1 VIEHSQVRLPFASI
15 SGKRVEADFDGGA
28 VTSDGGVLL
37 LRALEFQMG
46 FIVRMVDALRDRRHP
61 SYIDHT
67 LLDLVKQRV
76 FQIACGY
83 EDAVDCDDL
92 RVDPGIKAAC
102 DRLPLSGPDLASQ
115 STMTRFENEVRRTDL
130 YRIAQ
135 AFVDGF
141 IASYE
146 RAPESIILDIDDT
159 DDPTHGA
166 QQFSLFNAHYNEH
179 CYMPLHIYEGQSGK
193 LITTI
198 LRPGHPTNGRL
209 VVSIL
214 KRLVQHLR
222 RSWPNVK
229 IVVRADSKFS
239 SPEVHD
245 FCEDNGIYY
254 VLGQGA
260 NPKLKT
266 VGRNL
271 MDQAL
276 DLSEH
281 KNESI
286 RLFSSFAYKARSWR
300 QSRRII
306 YKAEVTNGEANPRF
320 LVTNLQ
326 SSRAEFIYDRVYCAR
341 GRMEGFIKDHKTF
354 LHSDRTSC
362 HKFEANQLRLFLHSA
377 AYVLLHALKTQGLK
391 NTAWAK
397 AQFNT
402 IQNRFLKIGARVVEN
417 TRRVRFHFPTSYPLK
432 NVLMLVSNRLQTAST

>member
-1 VIEHSQVRLPFASI
+1 MIEPSQIRLPFASI
-15 SGKRVEADFDGGA
+15 SGKVVEADFAGGA

-37 LRALEFQMG
+37 LRALESQMG
-46 FIVRMVDALRDRRHP
+46 LIARMVDALRDRRHP

-92 RVDPGIKAAC
+92 RHDPGVKAAC
-102 DRLPLSGPDLASQ
+102 DRLPLSGPDLGSQ
-115 STMTRFENEVRRTDL
+115 STMTRLENDVRRSDL
-130 YRIAQ
+130 YRLAR

-141 IASYE
+141 IASYDQ
-146 RAPESIILDIDDT
+146 APPSIILDIDDT

-166 QQFSLFNAHYNEH
+166 QQFSLFNAYYNEH

-198 LRPGHPTNGRL
+198 LRPGHPTNGKQ

-214 KRLVQHLR
+214 KRLVEHLR
-222 RSWPNVK
+222 GSWPNVE
-229 IVVRADSKFS
+229 IIVRADSKFS
-239 SPEVHD
+239 SPEMHD

-260 NPKLKT
+260 NSKLKAA
-266 VGRNL
+266 GQNL

-276 DLSEH
+276 RLSEH
-281 KNESI
+281 KETI
-286 RLFSSFAYKARSWR
+286 RLFSSFSYQAGTYR
-300 QSRRII
+300 QPRRII
-306 YKAEVTNGEANPRF
+306 HKAEVTNGEANPRY

-326 SSRAEFIYDRVYCAR
+326 SNRDGFIYDRIYCAR
-341 GRMEGFIKDHKTF
+341 GRTEGFIKDHKTF

-362 HKFEANQLRLFLHSA
+362 HKFEANQFRLFLHSA
-377 AYVLLHALKTQGLK
+377 AYALLHALRSQGLK
-391 NTAWAK
+391 GTAWTK
-397 AQFNT
+397 PQVNT
-402 IQNRFLKIGARVVEN
+402 IQNRFLKIGARVIESA
-417 TRRVRFHFPTSYPLK
+417 RRIRFHFPTSYPLK
-432 NVLMLVSNRLQTAST
+432 NVLVSIITRLETNTQ

>member
-1 VIEHSQVRLPFASI
+1 MIEHSQTRLPLASI
-15 SGKRVEADFDGGA
+15 SGKRVEADFAGGT

-37 LRALEFQMG
+37 LRALESQMG
-46 FIVRMVDALRDRRHP
+46 LIARMVDALRDRRHP
-61 SYIDHT
+61 SYIDHS

-92 RVDPGIKAAC
+92 RHDPGIKAAC
-102 DRLPLSGPDLASQ
+102 DRLPLSGPDLGSQ
-115 STMTRFENEVRRTDL
+115 STMTRLENDVRRSDL
-130 YRIAQ
+130 YRLAR

-141 IASYE
+141 IASYDQ
-146 RAPESIILDIDDT
+146 APPSIVLDIDDT

-166 QQFSLFNAHYNEH
+166 QQFSLFNAYYNEH

-198 LRPGHPTNGRL
+198 LRPGHPTNGKQ

-214 KRLVQHLR
+214 KRLVEHLR
-222 RSWPNVK
+222 RSWPKVE
-229 IVVRADSKFS
+229 IIVRADSKFS
-239 SPEVHD
+239 SPEMHD

-254 VLGQGA
+254 VLGQSA
-260 NPKLKT
+260 NARLKAA
-266 VGRNL
+266 GQNL

-276 DLSEH
+276 RLRE
-281 KNESI
+281 KGETI
-286 RLFSSFAYKARSWR
+286 RLFSSFSYQAGSWR

-306 YKAEVTNGEANPRF
+306 HKAEVTNGEANPRY

-326 SSRAEFIYDRVYCAR
+326 SSRAEFIYDRIYCAR
-341 GRMEGFIKDHKTF
+341 GRTEGFIKDHKTF

-362 HKFEANQLRLFLHSA
+362 HKFEANQFRLFLHSA
-377 AYVLLHALKTQGLK
+377 AYVLLHALRSQGL
-391 NTAWAK
+391 NGTAWTK

-402 IQNRFLKIGARVVEN
+402 IQNRFLKIGARVIESA
-417 TRRVRFHFPTSYPLK
+417 RRIRFHFPTSYPLK
-432 NVLMLVSNRLQTAST
+432 NVLMAIVSRIETTTH